1 MNLDP
6 PWGVGIVN
14 YLFSYNM
21 SSDNIKEITL
31 TPITTNPNVPP
42 PIDLEI
48 QVNLRGDF
56 VGLFVWNIEHNLNNL
71 WDLMKSQE
79 GTEEGQKYLYLESKK
94 EIKKLI
100 NRFFPGVSHLKNYTN
115 ISDDVW
121 ATYLEQAI
129 IKEYEDSYSGREF
142 GRSVT
147 YQVRI
152 FLRRYFR
159 SPEGKARLQ
168 QLIDDD
174 WLSDLLTEK
183 GIHAA
188 NQYKRTFEN

>member
-1 MNLDP
+1 
-6 PWGVGIVN
+6 
-14 YLFSYNM
+14 M
-21 SSDNIKEITL
+21 SSENTKQLTITP
-31 TPITTNPNVPP
+31 TIPNVPP

-121 ATYLEQAI
+121 AIYLEQAI
-129 IKEYEDSYSGREF
+129 TKEYEDSFSGREF

-159 SPEGKARLQ
+159 SAEGQARLK